1 MAQTTPLDAFYT
13 QLDRLIGSGQ
23 GLRLSECSRDLDWPE
38 RGVYFFL
45 EDGERRR
52 ADPAVSRVVRVGTHA
67 VTEGAKSTL
76 FGRLKQHQG
85 NLDGGGHHRG
95 SVFRLHVGA
104 ALLQR
109 DGVTH
114 PTWGKGSTATPA
126 IYAGEVELERRVSR
140 HLGAMRVLWVDIPD
154 ASSKFSQR
162 AFIERNAIALLSNT
176 LAPVDGPSPEW
187 LGNHSPTPEIRASG
201 LWHVNFVRNAVEP
214 GFLQRFEAIVDATL
228 RDAG

>member
-13 QLDRLIGSGQ
+13 QLDRLIGAGQ
-23 GLRLSECSRDLDWPE
+23 GLRLSECSGNMDWPD

-67 VTEGAKSTL
+67 VTEGAKTIL
-76 FGRLKQHQG
+76 WGRLKQHQG
-85 NLDGGGHHRG
+85 YADGGGHHRG

-114 PTWGKGSTATPA
+114 PTWGKGSTATA
-126 IYAGEVELERRVSR
+126 AVRAEEVELERRVSR

-154 ASSKFSQR
+154 APGKHSQR
-162 AFIERNAIALLSNT
+162 AFIERNVIALLSNG
-176 LAPVDGPSPEW
+176 LAPVDGPSRGW
-187 LGNHSPTPEIRASG
+187 LGKHSPTPEIRASG

-214 GFLQRFEAIVDATL
+214 GFLERFEAVVDAML
-228 RDAG
+228 R